1 MSKRKTRGRRRTPDN
16 SRSALAR
23 VLDAPNLAQVVPHL
37 APETLHQLI
46 RHGGLDACGELVA
59 SATPEQLTSVLDLD
73 LWRHPQPGRDEQFD
87 ADRFGEWVELL
98 VDTGETVAA
107 RIVAGLDEHLVIAGL
122 SRYLRVF
129 DPSSFAP
136 TAATD
141 DEMVERNVTPPGGVE
156 CEVGGY
162 LVSAIRTDS
171 WDAIVGLLLALEAGH
186 GDCFHAVMRGCRRLS
201 NSMPEVDGL
210 DDLLMEPEQLLHD
223 VAIDR
228 ANRRSRQGY
237 STPADARAFLQ
248 MARQRRRRRPDGTPK
263 TNPVAAAYFR
273 TAGDGAASGDHDASR
288 VPRRALE
295 PAPTGGSVAEAVDAI
310 VDLLAEAGL
319 VPERPRALLAGTA
332 PEPSRLTRIRPL
344 MEHLHD
350 TDDNA
355 YVTRSREMA
364 FLANT
369 LMAGCS
375 VQSRPFTAQE
385 ASDAVAGICNVGL
398 EHWPARWP
406 EDETRDAAA
415 TADPGATLPD
425 AFLVDHDLV
434 TAFEVGWAVLHEDV
448 SMFVAAQLIVTLADL
463 QCVDAETRD
472 GLDALRRELVRQRD
486 AGTPWRARDALEVLA
501 ILDMPSWASLLGLLD
516 ECPVLPAALTATLEG
531 RTGAVSATAFEFIST
546 TGQIGKVRAFMRKL
560 PDALRG

>member
-1 MSKRKTRGRRRTPDN
+1 MSKRKTRGRRRTPDT

-23 VLDAPNLAQVVPHL
+23 VLDAPHLAQVVPHL

-107 RIVAGLDEHLVIAGL
+107 RIVAALDEHLVIAGL
-122 SRYLRVF
+122 SRYVRVF
-129 DPSSFAP
+129 DPSSFLP

-141 DEMVERNVTPPGGVE
+141 DEPIERNVTPPGGVE

-171 WDAIVGLLLALEAGH
+171 WDAIVALLLALEADH

-228 ANRRSRQGY
+228 ENRRSRQGY

-248 MARQRRRRRPDGTPK
+248 MARQRRRRRPDGTPRM
-263 TNPVAAAYFR
+263 NPVAAAYFR
-273 TAGDGAASGDHDASR
+273 TADDSAASDDHDASR

-295 PAPTGGSVAEAVDAI
+295 PAPASGSVAETLDAI
-310 VDLLAEAGL
+310 VGLLAEAGL
-319 VPERPRALLAGTA
+319 VPERPRALLEGTA

-344 MEHLHD
+344 MEHVRD
-350 TDDNA
+350 TDDNV

-375 VQSRPFTAQE
+375 VQSRPLTAQE
-385 ASDAVAGICNVGL
+385 ASDAAVGICNVGL

-406 EDETRDAAA
+406 EAETRDAAA
-415 TADPGATLPD
+415 TADPGAALPD

-434 TAFEVGWAVLHEDV
+434 MAFEVGWAVLHEDV
-448 SMFVAAQLIVTLADL
+448 SMFVAEQLIVTLADL
-463 QCVDAETRD
+463 QCVDAETQD
-472 GLDALRRELVRQRD
+472 GLDALRRELARQRD

-546 TGQIGKVRAFMRKL
+546 TGQIGEVRAFMRRL